1 MVTKNEFEELKKY
14 WDPKYDGKFIIITK
28 DFPDRLII
36 VVPYSQNGYGISDI
50 RRRQIIELLPDDR
63 AYYGNN
69 GKSIKGAYTLSYFYK
84 SECIIDNDQYR
95 PYIEFCEN
103 EHNCLSALNLSN
115 IVDKGIFELIKELL
129 KNDIP
134 VLGLLQHTNIF
145 KAKSI
150 IKERGI
156 QGNVIKD
163 IYGINTKNLRC
174 FVKRYVNIP
183 LKPYLSS
190 ALYKAIQVKDFL
202 STSMEEACKLLFVI
216 PYLSYDL
223 GPSGHLFNDEFA
235 NQARFELR
243 YLLQLKNSGYSPII
257 YRDYRYMRT
266 RVIGLCGDEVKKRF
280 PLYPSNFDKL
290 AELHNQLIVY
300 MNRESDRI
308 RESNNKELQI
318 KYEKEFYKKAKK
330 LEMSDDKYAIIACK
344 NLIDLVKEGR
354 TLSHCVGSYIQSVGN
369 GKEYILFLRK
379 KNMIDTP
386 FFTIDVTPNK
396 IVRQIHGY
404 GNCNIS
410 DDIKPFIQN
419 WATKFNLNISNCSGV
434 YCAIR

>member
-1 MVTKNEFEELKKY
+1 
-14 WDPKYDGKFIIITK
+14 
-28 DFPDRLII
+28 
-36 VVPYSQNGYGISDI
+36 
-50 RRRQIIELLPDDR
+50 
-63 AYYGNN
+63 
-69 GKSIKGAYTLSYFYK
+69 
-84 SECIIDNDQYR
+84 
-95 PYIEFCEN
+95 
-103 EHNCLSALNLSN
+103 
-115 IVDKGIFELIKELL
+115 
-129 KNDIP
+129 
-134 VLGLLQHTNIF
+134 
-145 KAKSI
+145 
-150 IKERGI
+150 
-156 QGNVIKD
+156 
-163 IYGINTKNLRC
+163 
-174 FVKRYVNIP
+174 
-183 LKPYLSS
+183 
-190 ALYKAIQVKDFL
+190 
-202 STSMEEACKLLFVI
+202 
-216 PYLSYDL
+216 
-223 GPSGHLFNDEFA
+223 
-235 NQARFELR
+235 
-243 YLLQLKNSGYSPII
+243 
-257 YRDYRYMRT
+257 MRT